1 MKASDTVEVRAGTGR
16 QGSLDYVD
24 AGLLKG
30 LSLDGRR
37 SASDL
42 ARELGIG
49 RAYASKKLRA
59 LLKRRGVRIRAFT
72 NPTALGYRAGAVTRI
87 QVAPGQM
94 NQVADTLGSMPWVC
108 LLMITC
114 GREDM
119 VIFSMFPS
127 ADDMSAFLTD
137 GLAKVRGIQSTETL
151 IIADWRVRHFLAEPG
166 TGFYSYL
173 SSRPVDHDHHPK
185 NSKSGPSDAAKKDA
199 DPGLDIDILDLKILD
214 EIEREP
220 RQQVSV
226 LARKVGVSQKSASAR
241 LHGLLAANVTR
252 VGVYTTPFEVGLNFF
267 PVVGMKVSMDKVG
280 TLLKKLEALPDV
292 YFTVRVSGRYDL
304 LVGTMFAGPVDVSR
318 FIWQKLAAMPGVLSM
333 ETTIGLEIGKW
344 SLPYLAGARLDCIA
358 ERKADIDAS

>member
-1 MKASDTVEVRAGTGR
+1 MSASSKAEDRAATGR
-16 QGSLDYVD
+16 PGNLDYVD

-49 RAYASKKLRA
+49 RAYASKRLRS
-59 LLKRRGVRIRAFT
+59 LLKRSGVRIRAFT

-87 QVAPGQM
+87 QVNPGQM

-108 LLMITC
+108 LLMITS
-114 GREDM
+114 GREDI
-119 VIFSMFPS
+119 VIFTMFPS
-127 ADDMSAFLTD
+127 ADDMSAFLTE
-137 GLAKVRGIQSTETL
+137 GLVKVRGIQSTETL
-151 IIADWRVRHFLAEPG
+151 IVADWRVRHFLAEPG
-166 TGFYSYL
+166 VGLYSYL
-173 SSRPVDHDHHPK
+173 SSRPADHDGHLK
-185 NSKSGPSDAAKKDA
+185 ASKPGPSDAAKKDA
-199 DPGLDIDILDLKILD
+199 HPGLDIDLLDLKILS

-226 LARKVGVSQKSASAR
+226 LARKLGVSQKSASAR

-267 PVVGMKVSMDKVG
+267 PMVGMKVSMDKLG
-280 TLLKKLEALPDV
+280 ALQRKLEALPDII
-292 YFTVRVSGRYDL
+292 FTVRVSGRYDL

-318 FIWQKLAAMPGVLSM
+318 FIWQKLASMPGVLSM
-333 ETTIGLEIGKW
+333 ETTIGLEIRKW

-358 ERKADIDAS
+358 EGEAGTAAS